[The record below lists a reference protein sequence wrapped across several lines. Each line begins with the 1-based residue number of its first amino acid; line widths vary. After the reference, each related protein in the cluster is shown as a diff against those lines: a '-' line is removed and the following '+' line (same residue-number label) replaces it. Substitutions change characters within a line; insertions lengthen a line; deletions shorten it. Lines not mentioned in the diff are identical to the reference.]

1 MEIGKGTN
9 TRCCTHGLNEFLGAV
24 LLFCTRL
31 ITLIVVFLQLQVILK
46 DASLRNQNIT
56 LGFHVQVSM
65 GQIKL
70 CRSIIQGHANSNS
83 NDNPVE
89 ILRTVTE
96 AGTNLSANV
105 LYNCALLATELNNFV
120 TSKIPIDDSAA

>member
-1 MEIGKGTN
+1 
-9 TRCCTHGLNEFLGAV
+9 
-24 LLFCTRL
+24 
-31 ITLIVVFLQLQVILK
+31 
-46 DASLRNQNIT
+46 
-56 LGFHVQVSM
+56 M